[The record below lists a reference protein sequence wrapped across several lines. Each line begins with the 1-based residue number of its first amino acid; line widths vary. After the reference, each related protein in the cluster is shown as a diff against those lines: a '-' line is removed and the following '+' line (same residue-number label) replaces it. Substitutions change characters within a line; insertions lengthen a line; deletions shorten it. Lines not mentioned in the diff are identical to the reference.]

1 MNEKYSAQE
10 RLCAEI
16 RMLCE
21 NHVNGLANKELAVSV
36 GTSEAN
42 VCRDLDVL
50 KKFRW
55 VIRDDKSRWHLS
67 PEFGGISG
75 QIIKSYQKAKLRLSQ
90 EEERYLTAM

>member
-16 RMLCE
+16 RTLYE
-21 NHVNGLANKELAVSV
+21 SHVDGMTNKDLAHAV

-50 KKFRW
+50 KKFKW
-55 VIRDDKSRWHLS
+55 VVRDDNARWHLS